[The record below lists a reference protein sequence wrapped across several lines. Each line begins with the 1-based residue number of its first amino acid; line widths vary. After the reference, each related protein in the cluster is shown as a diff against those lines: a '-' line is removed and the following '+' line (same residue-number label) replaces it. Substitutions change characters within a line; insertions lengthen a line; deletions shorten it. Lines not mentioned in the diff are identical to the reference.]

1 MEKKIIEV
9 DTKTFV
15 RFWLVILALG
25 LIGLF
30 IWKAMAGLIIVG
42 IAIFLAIAIQPLA
55 GRINRLL
62 KKDNSS
68 VSSIIAYGIII
79 IILGLIISVIVPVVI
94 NESAQFAK
102 QFPTTF
108 EHTVGG
114 WDGINNFGQTLG
126 IENLQQEILT
136 LLKNFSNTF
145 ASNLGNVLVVSV
157 GTIAQIATNI
167 VLVLVL
173 TLLFA
178 LEGPN
183 LVRQFWNIL
192 AGKRKNTNVRAW
204 QRVSQRI
211 ATVISTYVTK
221 QVTVALID
229 GCVVTIAVFI
239 LSLTCGFSS
248 GLALPMGLL
257 AFVFYLIPMFGP
269 IISCALIT
277 LLLLFSSPI
286 AAIIY
291 LIFYIVYAQ
300 IENNVIAPKL
310 QGDALNLPTAI
321 VLTAIVIGMY
331 MFGLVGAII
340 AIPIAGCIKVF
351 IEELPNL
358 RAAKDQ
364 PRLKG

>member
-25 LIGLF
+25 LVGLF
-30 IWKAMAGLIIVG
+30 IWKAMTGLIIVG
-42 IAIFLAIAIQPLA
+42 IAIFLTIAIQPLSA
-55 GRINRLL
+55 RINRLT

-68 VSSIIAYGIII
+68 ISSVLAYSIVIV
-79 IILGLIISVIVPVVI
+79 ILGLIISVIVPVVI
-94 NESAQFAK
+94 NESVQFAK
-102 QFPTTF
+102 QLPATF
-108 EHTVGG
+108 EHTIGG
-114 WDGINNFGQTLG
+114 WDGINNFGLGLG
-126 IENLQQEILT
+126 IENLQEEVISVV
-136 LLKNFSNTF
+136 KNFSNSF
-145 ASNLGNVLVVSV
+145 ASNFGNVLVVSV
-157 GTIAQIATNI
+157 GAIAQTATNI
-167 VLVLVL
+167 VLVLIL
-173 TLLFA
+173 TLLFT
-178 LEGPN
+178 LEGPG
-183 LVRQFWNIL
+183 LVRQFWNL
-192 AGKRKNTNVRAW
+192 LEGKRKDSNIRAW
-204 QRVSQRI
+204 QKVTQRI

-221 QVTVALID
+221 QVTVALLD
-229 GCVVTIAVFI
+229 GCVVAVAVFI

-291 LIFYIVYAQ
+291 LIFYIVYSQ
-300 IENNVIAPKL
+300 IENNFIAPKL

-331 MFGLVGAII
+331 MFGLIGAII
-340 AIPIAGCIKVF
+340 AIPIAGCIKVI
-351 IEELPNL
+351 IEELPHL
-358 RAAKDQ
+358 REAKARPQ
-364 PRLKG
+364 LKA